1 MSDTPFI
8 LSKRK
13 SSPYYQVRFKNPDSK
28 SSTKYFPAKST
39 KETIKSKAIAKAW
52 AMYNETEV
60 NKVSAI
66 EQLKNVELND
76 DEVKSMLAILS
87 QRGIIK
93 SYTIKDSE
101 NAVPLIEFLTDFWDI
116 NKSPYIKEKLRMNKH
131 IGLSYITE
139 SQRNITSYWKPFFK
153 NKNLGDIT
161 KRELKDFIAYLESL
175 SLSNSRKLKIYRS
188 GSIAIKWA
196 YNDEIIDRDVT
207 SGIVTFSNDVKERK
221 ILTLEVAELLFGTE
235 WKDERSKLANLIAML
250 TGMRAGEILAL
261 RKQDL
266 GNGCIYV
273 NHSWNRMEGLKSPKN
288 GEKRIVYFPFP
299 DITQKLLWYV
309 SVNPLGD
316 KMDSFVFWAELK
328 PEQPM
333 DIKKLP
339 ISLHNQLMKIGFSEV
354 EAKSYCFH
362 SWRHFY
368 AAYMSDNVN
377 QRALQSQTGHK
388 TIEMLEHYENHHIE
402 SDIKQITD
410 AQQRLF
416 GEVVNNAIKQK

>member
-28 SSTKYFPAKST
+28 SATKYFPAKST

-60 NKVSAI
+60 NKASTI

-87 QRGIIK
+87 QRGILK
-93 SYTIKDSE
+93 SYTIKDCE
-101 NAVPLIEFLTDFWDI
+101 NAVPLIQFLTDFWDI

-139 SQRNITSYWKPFFK
+139 SQRNITAYWKPYFK
-153 NKNLGDIT
+153 EKNLGDIT
-161 KRELKDFIAYLESL
+161 KRELKDFIAYLDSL

-196 YNDEIIDRDVT
+196 YNDEIIDRDIT
-207 SGIVTFSNDVKERK
+207 SGIVTFSNDTKERK
-221 ILTLEVAELLFGTE
+221 ILTLEVAELLFSTE

-288 GEKRIVYFPFP
+288 GEKRIVFFPFS

-339 ISLHNQLMKIGFSEV
+339 ISLHNQLMQIGFSEA
-354 EAKSYCFH
+354 EAKS
-362 SWRHFY
+362 
-368 AAYMSDNVN
+368 
-377 QRALQSQTGHK
+377 
-388 TIEMLEHYENHHIE
+388 
-402 SDIKQITD
+402 
-410 AQQRLF
+410 
-416 GEVVNNAIKQK
+416 

>member
-28 SSTKYFPAKST
+28 SATKYFPAKST

-60 NKVSAI
+60 NKASTI

-76 DEVKSMLAILS
+76 DEVRSMLAILS
-87 QRGIIK
+87 QRGILK
-93 SYTIKDSE
+93 SYTIKDCE
-101 NAVPLIEFLTDFWDI
+101 NAVPLIQFLTDFWDI
-116 NKSPYIKEKLRMNKH
+116 DKSPYIKEKLRMNKH

-139 SQRNITSYWKPFFK
+139 SQRNITAYWKPYFK
-153 NKNLGDIT
+153 EKNLGDIT
-161 KRELKDFIAYLESL
+161 KRELKDFIAYLDSL

-196 YNDEIIDRDVT
+196 YNDEIIDRDIT
-207 SGIVTFSNDVKERK
+207 SGIVTFSNDTKERK
-221 ILTLEVAELLFGTE
+221 ILTLEVAELLFSTE

-288 GEKRIVYFPFP
+288 GEKRIVYFPFS

-309 SVNPLGD
+309 SMNPLGD

-339 ISLHNQLMKIGFSEV
+339 ISLHNQLMEIGFSEA

-368 AAYMSDNVN
+368 AAYMSNNVN

-402 SDIKQITD
+402 SDMKQIVE